1 MLCNN
6 ACWHFFFNYPVGRG
20 KTHSKPLGLFNA
32 KHFVFLLKI
41 RQKEKPE

>member
-1 MLCNN
+1 M
-6 ACWHFFFNYPVGRG
+6 PVGIFSLTVQLEAGRG
-20 KTHSKPLGLFNA
+20 KTNSKPLGLFNA